1 MKKAIAFMGIGAGL
15 MYLFD
20 PTHGEERRG
29 QLKEKFAGMMPQTKD
44 ALSAK
49 TEAVAAKVDELTSQ
63 VDTVAAQ
70 KVESPAGF
78 NPFLSAPNQDLS
90 FVLASAFTHSRRL
103 LL

>member
-70 KVESPAGF
+70 KVESLGGDTLTPTED
-78 NPFLSAPNQDLS
+78 SASENSESQS
-90 FVLASAFTHSRRL
+90 SE
-103 LL
+103 